1 MPAVNAL
8 LELLAEGRALG
19 ARSDKRH
26 PFCQDENARQ
36 DGNFAQVERIAG
48 NFDGAFRAA
57 WDALGNRNGT

>member
-1 MPAVNAL
+1 ML
-8 LELLAEGRALG
+8 RELFFCYGPRTDDG
-19 ARSDKRH
+19 H

-36 DGNFAQVERIAG
+36 DGDFAQVERIAG